1 MPAEEIPARRIN
13 FIRQVVPDI
22 IGVQLLLLRVNLI
35 IAMNDNPAQLLFLQ
49 DFCIYIRNP
58 LFLNNRDI
66 DRALPSM
73 TFCVF

>member
-13 FIRQVVPDI
+13 FIRQMVSDI

-35 IAMNDNPAQLLFLQ
+35 IAMNDDSAQLLFVQ

-66 DRALPSM
+66 DRTLPSM
-73 TFCVF
+73 ALCVF